1 MFAFHPSYLNISK
14 DVLYDSNNLVW
25 SSLYQI
31 PTTSS
36 QGHQWVVGCGRYCIV
51 GNSLSHNFQDTIL
64 MLRTIGF
71 VVKIMKEEH
80 KVFDIFLQC
89 SNAPAFS
96 VFIELSD
103 FFLRWRLDT

>member
-1 MFAFHPSYLNISK
+1 MTLITWFEVHYTKFLPPPLKAINGL
-14 DVLYDSNNLVW
+14 LVVADIA
-25 SSLYQI
+25 LLA
-31 PTTSS
+31 
-36 QGHQWVVGCGRYCIV
+36 IV
-51 GNSLSHNFQDTIL
+51 LSHNFQDTIL

-103 FFLRWRLDT
+103 FFLR